1 MKYTILVSKGAFADV
16 LTAAH
21 AENQIDWW
29 NDRQVAEQTV
39 CTLCWT
45 ATDLAKHLPGEVEI
59 LDMEAGWENRTG
71 TVILLGMP
79 QEPAIADFC
88 KKMGV
93 SVPAKMP
100 ADTLCMAGR
109 KGENTNYVLLTGAD
123 RLGAMY
129 AAFAYLERLGVHFI
143 EPGEPAYGEACAE
156 PVFDVTESP
165 SFITRA
171 TKSEFIEGD
180 EAFCL
185 WMAHNRFNDTTN
197 IDGGNDY
204 FRKKLGINRT
214 VGGHMVFDFLDSR
227 NEYPYCHEIYGGEGK
242 PRDPYPVSPECT
254 PPSGENGVL
263 TYGDA
268 HPEWYALVDGERKK
282 DVKRDPARGWYPV
295 YNLCTSNKD
304 MITELCRLVVNE
316 LAEGSWKYADI
327 LHINPLDGGNWCKCE
342 ACQEQGNYTT
352 RLMMVVYWIS
362 KAIEEARRQGRIRR
376 RILLD
381 CCAYHETLPVP
392 DKPLPEDFDYENTTV
407 VFFVI
412 ERCYVHNIDDPIC
425 TESNQMLMKHL
436 SVWCDKNNY
445 KGTMMIGEYY
455 NVSSFAGLPFVLT
468 SRILNDI
475 PLYYRM
481 GARHFYFM
489 HITEKD
495 WGFIAINNY
504 IHGKLLWN
512 AEADGEAL
520 VNTYFTA
527 RYGSLAGQMRA
538 LYEQMEQVTANCKYF
553 KHYQY
558 MDTRGRT
565 VSLKNILNNTPDI
578 TTLTEEALFPTKHMQ
593 FRGRAEDPQAGPSM
607 EETMHGLNG
616 ALEQLLALE
625 SAVEPEK
632 MADYM
637 RDVRRLTFGCKVTRF
652 IYLMCLRILN
662 QNSAQEE
669 QELHN
674 LADELSKDT
683 EIMEGYDRGNSK
695 WLSTALEAT
704 WLADVYQ
711 KYFAEEKA
719 DTALGGLLI

>member
-1 MKYTILVSKGAFADV
+1 MKYTILVSKGSFADIQ
-16 LTAAH
+16 TAAR

-29 NDRQVAEQTV
+29 NDEQIADQTT

-45 ATDLAKHLPGEVEI
+45 ATDIAQYLTGEVEI
-59 LDMEAGWENRTG
+59 LDSEAGWENCTG

-79 QEPAIADFC
+79 QESVITDFC
-88 KKMGV
+88 QKMNV
-93 SVPAKMP
+93 TIPAQMP
-100 ADTLCMAGR
+100 AETLYMAGR
-109 KGENTNYVLLTGAD
+109 KGKNANYILLTGAD
-123 RLGAMY
+123 RMGAMY

-143 EPGEPAYGEACAE
+143 EPGEPSYSEPCAE
-156 PVFDVTESP
+156 KVFDVTESP
-165 SFITRA
+165 SYITRA

-197 IDGGNDY
+197 ITGGSDH

-214 VGGHMVFDFLDSR
+214 VGGHMVFSDFLDSQK
-227 NEYPYCHEIYGGEGK
+227 EYPYCHEIYGGEGK
-242 PRDPYPVSPECT
+242 LRDPYPVSPECI
-254 PPSGENGVL
+254 PPSGENGVF

-352 RLMMVVYWIS
+352 RLMMVVYWIN
-362 KAIEEARRQGRIRR
+362 KAIEEARRQGRINRK
-376 RILLD
+376 ILLD

-392 DKPLPEDFDYENTTV
+392 DKPLPEDFDYENTMV

-412 ERCYVHNIDDPIC
+412 ERCYAHNIDDPIC
-425 TESNQMLMKHL
+425 TEANRILLDRFSA
-436 SVWCDKNNY
+436 WCDKNNY
-445 KGTMMIGEYY
+445 KGSMMVGEYY
-455 NVSSFAGLPFVLT
+455 NVSSFAGMPFVLT

-481 GARHFYFM
+481 GARHFYYM
-489 HITEKD
+489 HITAKD
-495 WGFIAINNY
+495 WGFIAANNY

-512 AEADGEAL
+512 ANADGEDL
-520 VNTYFTA
+520 LNTYFTA

-538 LYEQMEQVTANCKYF
+538 LYEQMEKVTANCKYY

-558 MDTRGRT
+558 MNGRN
-565 VSLKNILNNTPDI
+565 VSLKNILNNTPDVLS
-578 TTLTEEALFPTKHMQ
+578 LTEDKLFPTKHMQ
-593 FRGRAEDPQAGPSM
+593 FRGRADDPQAGPSM
-607 EETMHGLNG
+607 EETMHGLDR
-616 ALEQLLALE
+616 ALEQLLAME
-625 SAVEPEK
+625 KDVEPEK
-632 MADYM
+632 MLDYE
-637 RDVRRLTFGCKVTRF
+637 RDVRRLKFGCNVTQF
-652 IYLMCLRILN
+652 IYLLCLSIFK
-662 QNSAQEE
+662 QATE
-669 QELHN
+669 QDTQKMHD
-674 LADELSKDT
+674 LAERMSTDT
-683 EIMEGYDRGNSK
+683 ESMMGYDTEMRLLK
-695 WLSTALEAT
+695 TALDAS
-704 WLADVYQ
+704 WVADVYR
-711 KYFAEEKA
+711 KYFAKEKS
-719 DTALGGLLI
+719 DEALSGMLI